1 MAGQANLRT
10 GTFDMAS
17 LLAQR
22 FVSAAKFGLNTI
34 ADVLAADRQTHNSI
48 VRDMVASFID
58 VTSDALRIS
67 GSTITGRMIKAD
79 EFTRA
84 PTQRDLPGQTVG
96 FPMDRYMFAI
106 GWTSEWLKR
115 KTPADLAIA
124 QQQAQIA
131 ELLTLRGAIQTA
143 IYTPTN
149 STFVDYLV
157 NNVSLPVKAFYNADG
172 ALIPDGPN
180 GQQFNGATH
189 THYTAA
195 ASLLAANITALVA
208 TVQEHN
214 FRAKPVIVIST
225 TDETAFRGLTGFT
238 AYVDSRLTL
247 GMPTT
252 LLPADRLDVFL
263 LDNRAI
269 GIFGAAEVWVKP
281 WAIANYAFAYDAG
294 SALKALAYRQEVDG
308 DLQGLR
314 LKETLDIAPL
324 HAEYMET
331 IFGIGVWNRGN
342 GAVHQFN
349 NASYTAPTIT
359 FP

>member
-1 MAGQANLRT
+1 MAIQALRT

-34 ADVLAADRQTHNSI
+34 ADVLAADRATHNSI
-48 VRDMVASFID
+48 VRDMVSSFID
-58 VTSDALRIS
+58 VTTDALRVS
-67 GSTITGRMIKAD
+67 GSSVTGRMIRAD
-79 EFTRA
+79 EYTRA

-96 FPMDRYMFAI
+96 FPMDRYQFAL

-131 ELLTLRGAIQTA
+131 ELLALRGAIQNA

-172 ALIPDGPN
+172 FLIPDGPN
-180 GQQFNGATH
+180 GQTFNGATH

-225 TDETAFRGLTGFT
+225 TDEAAFRALTGFT

-281 WAIANYAFAYDAG
+281 WAIAGYAFAYDAG
-294 SALKALAYRQEVDG
+294 SQLRALAYRQEVDG

-342 GAVHQFN
+342 GAVHQFT
-349 NASYTAPTIT
+349 NATYVAPTVT

>member
-1 MAGQANLRT
+1 MAGQALRT

-34 ADVLAADRQTHNSI
+34 ADVLAADRTTHNTI
-48 VRDMVASFID
+48 VRDMVAQFID
-58 VTSDALRIS
+58 VTTDALRIS
-67 GSTITGRMIKAD
+67 GSTITGRMIRAD
-79 EFTRA
+79 EYTRA
-84 PTQRDLPGQTVG
+84 PTQKDLPGQTVG
-96 FPMDRYMFAI
+96 FPMDRYQFAL
-106 GWTSEWLKR
+106 GWTSDWLKR

-124 QQQAQIA
+124 QQQSQIA
-131 ELLTLRGAIQTA
+131 ELLALRGAIQNA

-149 STFVDYLV
+149 TNFVDYLV
-157 NNVSLPVKAFYNADG
+157 NNVTLPVKAFYNADG
-172 ALIPDGPN
+172 SLIPDGPN
-180 GQQFNGATH
+180 GQTFNGATH
-189 THYTAA
+189 THYTGA
-195 ASLLAANITALVA
+195 ASLVAANITAMVA

-214 FRAKPVIVIST
+214 FRAKPVIFIST
-225 TDETAFRGLTGFT
+225 TDEAAFRALAGFT
-238 AYVDSRLTL
+238 AYVDARLTL
-247 GMPTT
+247 GTPTT
-252 LLPADRLDVFL
+252 LQPSERLDVFL

-281 WAIANYAFAYDAG
+281 WAIAGYAFCFDQG
-294 SALKALAYRQEVDG
+294 NALKPLAYRQEVDG

-314 LKETLDIAPL
+314 LKETLDLAPL

-342 GAVHQFN
+342 GAVHQFT
-349 NASYTAPTIT
+349 NATYTAPTIT